1 MNNNFEPIGIAVVG
15 CGNISDQYLTN
26 LVRFPD
32 VKVVACADIDLSRAS
47 AQAAKYGVPHSADL
61 ATVLEMPDVELIVN
75 LTIPAVHASV
85 ALQAIRSGKHVYGE
99 KPFALSIEE
108 AQTIMAAAAEHKV
121 KLGNAPDTFLGA
133 GLQTARRVIEAG
145 RIGTPI
151 SAKATFGY
159 PGPDAW
165 HPNPEFLFQKGG
177 GPLLDMGPYYLTAL
191 VQLFGPV
198 KTVSGFG
205 RRAQNERTIGS
216 GPRAGETFE
225 VSVDTQISA
234 LLEFASGPIATARFS
249 FDEPIATRE
258 LEVHGTGGAIR
269 LPDPNA
275 FDGSVFVCKKDLN
288 KNTPNEWLDAPTD
301 ADWTEF
307 PAEGSAEGRGMGA
320 LDLARAARSGGTPRA
335 SADLALH
342 VLDIMESII
351 RSAASGQSVAVAT
364 TCKVAEP
371 VPATWNP
378 LQKFTA

>member
-1 MNNNFEPIGIAVVG
+1 MSKTFEPVGIAVVG

-61 ATVLEMPDVELIVN
+61 ATVLEMPDVELIIN

-85 ALQAIRSGKHVYGE
+85 ALQAIRAGKHVYGE

-108 AQTIMAAAAEHKV
+108 AQTIIAAAAEHRV
-121 KLGNAPDTFLGA
+121 QLGNAPDTFLGA

-151 SAKATFGY
+151 SARATFGY

-165 HPNPEFLFQKGG
+165 HPNPEFLVQKGG

-205 RRAQNERTIGS
+205 RRAENKRAIGS

-225 VSVDTQISA
+225 VAVDTQISA

-275 FDGSVFVCKKDLN
+275 FDGSVFVCKKDQN
-288 KNTPNEWLDAPTD
+288 KSTPPEWLDAPTE

-320 LDLARAARSGGTPRA
+320 LDLARAVRRGGTPRA

-342 VLDIMESII
+342 VLDIMESIL
-351 RSAASGQSVAVAT
+351 RSAGSKQSVSLAT
-364 TCKVAEP
+364 TCELAEP
-371 VPATWNP
+371 LPATWNP
-378 LQKFTA
+378 LQQSTE

>member
-1 MNNNFEPIGIAVVG
+1 MSNSVEPIGVAVVG

-32 VKVVACADIDLSRAS
+32 LKVVACADIDLSRAS

-108 AQTIMAAAAEHKV
+108 AQTIMAAAADHKV

-145 RIGTPI
+145 QIGTPI

-191 VQLFGPV
+191 VQLFGSV

-205 RRAQNERTIGS
+205 RRAQNKRTIGS

-225 VSVDTQISA
+225 ITVDTQISA

-249 FDEPIATRE
+249 FDEPIAIRE
-258 LEVHGTGGAIR
+258 LEVHGTGGALR

-288 KNTPNEWLDAPTD
+288 KNTPKEWLDAPTE
-301 ADWTEF
+301 ADWKEF

-320 LDLARAARSGGTPRA
+320 LDLALAARSGGTPRA

-364 TCKVAEP
+364 TCKLAEP
-371 VPATWNP
+371 LPATWNP
-378 LQKFTA
+378 LQKSTE

>member
-1 MNNNFEPIGIAVVG
+1 MSNIFKPVGIAVVG

-32 VKVVACADIDLSRAS
+32 VNVVACADIDLKRAAS
-47 AQAAKYGVPHSADL
+47 QAAKYGVPNSTDL
-61 ATVLEMPDVELIVN
+61 ATVLKMPEVELIIN

-85 ALQAIRSGKHVYGE
+85 ALQAIRAGKHVYGE

-108 AQTIMAAAAEHKV
+108 AQTIMAAATEHNV
-121 KLGNAPDTFLGA
+121 HLGNAPDTFLGA

-151 SAKATFGY
+151 SARATFGY

-205 RRAQNERTIGS
+205 RRAQNKRTIGS
-216 GPRAGETFE
+216 GPRMGETFE
-225 VSVDTQISA
+225 VTVDTQISA
-234 LLEFASGPIATARFS
+234 LLEFGSGPIGTGRFS

-258 LEVHGTGGAIR
+258 LEVHGTDGAIR
-269 LPDPNA
+269 LPDPNS
-275 FDGSVFVCKKDLN
+275 FDGSVFVCKKDLS
-288 KNTPNEWLDAPTD
+288 KSTPGEWLNAPTD

-320 LDLARAARSGGTPRA
+320 LDLARAVREGGSPRA

-351 RSAASGQSVAVAT
+351 RSADSGQSVSLGT
-364 TCKVAEP
+364 TCKLAEP
-371 VPATWNP
+371 LPASWNP

>member
-1 MNNNFEPIGIAVVG
+1 MSSSFEPVGVAVIG

-32 VKVVACADIDLSRAS
+32 VAVVACADIDLSRAS

-61 ATVLEMPDVELIVN
+61 ATVLEMPEVELIVN
-75 LTIPAVHASV
+75 LTIPAVHANV

-99 KPFALSIEE
+99 KPFALSVEE
-108 AQTIMAAAAEHKV
+108 AQTIVAAAAEHKV
-121 KLGNAPDTFLGA
+121 QLGNAPDTFLGA
-133 GLQTARRVIEAG
+133 GLQTARRVIEAD

-205 RRAQNERTIGS
+205 RRAQDKRTIGS
-216 GPRAGETFE
+216 GPRAGETFD
-225 VSVDTQISA
+225 VTVDTQISA
-234 LLEFASGPIATARFS
+234 LLEFASGPIATVRFS

-258 LEVHGTGGAIR
+258 LEVHGTSAAMR
-269 LPDPNA
+269 LPDPNM
-275 FDGSVFVCKKDLN
+275 FDGSVFLCRKDLS
-288 KNTPNEWLDAPTD
+288 KSTPQEWLEAPKG

-320 LDLARAARSGGTPRA
+320 LELARAVRTGGAPRA
-335 SADLALH
+335 GADLALH
-342 VLDIMESII
+342 VLDIMESIA
-351 RSAASGQSVAVAT
+351 RAAASGQSISVAT
-364 TCKVAEP
+364 TCKLAEP

-378 LQKFTA
+378 LQKFTE

>member
-1 MNNNFEPIGIAVVG
+1 MSKNLEPVGVAVVG

-32 VKVVACADIDLSRAS
+32 IAVLACADIDFKRA
-47 AQAAKYGVPHSADL
+47 ATQAAKYGIPHSGDL
-61 ATVLEMPDVELIVN
+61 ATVLAMPKVELIVN

-99 KPFALSIEE
+99 KPFALSVEE
-108 AQTIMAAAAEHKV
+108 ARTIMAAAAEHGV
-121 KLGNAPDTFLGA
+121 QLGNAPDTFLGA

-198 KTVSGFG
+198 KTVSGFS
-205 RRAQNERTIGS
+205 RRAERRRVIGS
-216 GPRAGETFE
+216 GPRAGESFDVT
-225 VSVDTQISA
+225 VDTQVSA
-234 LLEFASGPIATARFS
+234 LLEFASGPVASALFS

-258 LEVHGTGGAIR
+258 LEVRGTAAVIR
-269 LPDPNA
+269 LPDPNR
-275 FDGSVFVCKKDLN
+275 FDGSMFLCRRDMN
-288 KNTPNEWLDAPTD
+288 KGPDEWLDEPTE
-301 ADWTEF
+301 ADWAELR
-307 PAEGSAEGRGMGA
+307 AEGSAEGRGMGVLDMTRA
-320 LDLARAARSGGTPRA
+320 LRFGGRPRAAD
-335 SADLALH
+335 DLALH
-342 VLDIMESII
+342 VLDIMESIA
-351 RSAASGQSVAVAT
+351 RSAASRQTISVSTV
-364 TCKVAEP
+364 CKIAEP
-371 VPATWNP
+371 LTASWDP
-378 LQKFTA
+378 LQRSA

>member
-1 MNNNFEPIGIAVVG
+1 MSNNFEPIGIAVVG

-47 AQAAKYGVPHSADL
+47 AQAAKYGVPRSADL
-61 ATVLEMPDVELIVN
+61 ATVLEMPDVELIIN

-108 AQTIMAAAAEHKV
+108 AQTITAAAAEHKV

-133 GLQTARRVIEAG
+133 GLQTARRVIEADH
-145 RIGTPI
+145 IGTPI

-191 VQLFGPV
+191 VQLFGAV

-205 RRAQNERTIGS
+205 RRAQNRRTIGS

-225 VSVDTQISA
+225 VTVDTQISA
-234 LLEFASGPIATARFS
+234 LLEFASGPIATVRFS

-288 KNTPNEWLDAPTD
+288 KNTPKDWLDAPTD
-301 ADWTEF
+301 ADWIEF

-320 LDLARAARSGGTPRA
+320 LDLALAARIGGSPRA

-371 VPATWNP
+371 LPATWNP
-378 LQKFTA
+378 LQKFTQ